1 MKMVGVTVADIIRRT
16 RVAVTSLTTPAS
28 CTSRW
33 DDGIIHGRGVSWIRT
48 ATWYVTCLREAQRLS
63 VGRPVWFHKD
73 G

>member
-1 MKMVGVTVADIIRRT
+1 MVGVTVADIIRRT

-48 ATWYVTCLREAQRLS
+48 ATWYVTRLREAQRLS
-63 VGRPVWFHKD
+63 VGRPVRFHKY